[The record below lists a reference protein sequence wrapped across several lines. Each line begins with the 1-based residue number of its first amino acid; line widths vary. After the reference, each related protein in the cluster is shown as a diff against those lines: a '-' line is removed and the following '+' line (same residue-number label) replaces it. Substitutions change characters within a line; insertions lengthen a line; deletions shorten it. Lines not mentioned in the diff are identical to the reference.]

1 MHSRH
6 EEATGEAKGGG
17 RSRLEARRGEPQHD
31 RRDRRGT
38 VREIQKV
45 QIQPYTDTG

>member
-6 EEATGEAKGGG
+6 EEATGPAKGGG
-17 RSRLEARRGEPQHD
+17 RSRLGARRGEPQHD

-38 VREIQKV
+38 VRTIQMA
-45 QIQPYTDTG
+45 QMQPYTDTG